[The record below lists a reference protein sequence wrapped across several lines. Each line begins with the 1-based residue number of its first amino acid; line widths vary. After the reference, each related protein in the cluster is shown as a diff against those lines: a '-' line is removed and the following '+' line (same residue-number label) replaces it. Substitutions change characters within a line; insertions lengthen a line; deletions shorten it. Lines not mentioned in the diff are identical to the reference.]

1 MNRKKV
7 QVNLQMTNEESSNVF
22 TTMLNQ
28 PDLSD
33 RLTDIQLI
41 NQQLEQNQFSND
53 SINQFIN
60 KTLKGKKPTLVS
72 IGNLQ
77 NMPYVDDL
85 KP

>member
-1 MNRKKV
+1 MN
-7 QVNLQMTNEESSNVF
+7 NEQSSNVF

-28 PDLSD
+28 PDISD

-53 SINQFIN
+53 LINQFTKKILN
-60 KTLKGKKPTLVS
+60 GKQPTLVS

-77 NMPYVDDL
+77 NMPYIDDL

>member
-1 MNRKKV
+1 
-7 QVNLQMTNEESSNVF
+7 
-22 TTMLNQ
+22 MLNQ
-28 PDLSD
+28 PDISD

-53 SINQFIN
+53 LINQFTKKILN
-60 KTLKGKKPTLVS
+60 GKQPTLVS

-77 NMPYVDDL
+77 NMPYIDDL